1 MVFKSHLHQNPL
13 ECWLKNRL
21 LGRLKSFWSKTKE
34 LAHITRWGDADAACS
49 CPTVGTSGAGKPHCG
64 QVSKGDPGWRWACD
78 FLTTSNC
85 SIQFLVNGTQELWP
99 MWRPNLV
106 SPRSWQKVLDQRI
119 LCLHQHLLPC
129 LWSQHHHSSYPHD
142 LSALPYFWHLGHC
155 VSKAL
160 LLTAKSLSLGCTPPY
175 QNLTRS
181 SFISTWLG
189 VPGAGGV
196 SVFQPC
202 PIASFHSVMCVENIH
217 WPVARPFCSIC
228 FLMQQPKKL
237 IISASNVHIPNGS
250 LTRSFLVHLQNR
262 ADEHT

>member
-21 LGRLKSFWSKTKE
+21 LGRLRVSDPKPKNLHISPDEGMLMLHVLAPLWEPLVLGSPIVGKLAKE
-34 LAHITRWGDADAACS
+34 TLA
-49 CPTVGTSGAGKPHCG
+49 
-64 QVSKGDPGWRWACD
+64 WRWACD

-85 SIQFLVNGTQELWP
+85 SIQFLVNGTQKLWP

-160 LLTAKSLSLGCTPPY
+160 LLTPKSLSLGCTPPY
-175 QNLTRS
+175 QNLMHS
-181 SFISTWLG
+181 SFTSTWLG

-202 PIASFHSVMCVENIH
+202 PIASSHSAMCVENIH
-217 WPVARPFCSIC
+217 WPVARPFLLNMLSY
-228 FLMQQPKKL
+228 
-237 IISASNVHIPNGS
+237 A
-250 LTRSFLVHLQNR
+250 
-262 ADEHT
+262 AA